1 VNAFLEKQMFAKRNG
16 ILRISMFDIFNQNNF
31 ITRTFNAN
39 NTGYTDT
46 RSNLLSRY
54 FMVGFTLNLQK
65 WTGRAQ
71 RDGRNL
77 QRRGDGSFIY

>member
-1 VNAFLEKQMFAKRNG
+1 MFAKRNG

-31 ITRTFNAN
+31 INRAITN
-39 NTGYTDT
+39 GGWTDT

-65 WTGRAQ
+65 WSGRAQ